1 MLKVINAQSANSTS
15 DVSTVIIEEL
25 AAFSSGVKIKE
36 LQLIGGG
43 GDGRKS
49 LSQLAIMSETEL
61 RSIPVQRCDRAS
73 TCQECVALQDPYCA
87 WEIRSNRY
95 TEIKV
100 FPIFDPHSLIICGHA
115 TIITIVTK
123 SH

>member
-25 AAFSSGVKIKE
+25 AVFSSGVKIKE

-95 TEIKV
+95 VNK
-100 FPIFDPHSLIICGHA
+100 SLPCF
-115 TIITIVTK
+115 
-123 SH
+123 